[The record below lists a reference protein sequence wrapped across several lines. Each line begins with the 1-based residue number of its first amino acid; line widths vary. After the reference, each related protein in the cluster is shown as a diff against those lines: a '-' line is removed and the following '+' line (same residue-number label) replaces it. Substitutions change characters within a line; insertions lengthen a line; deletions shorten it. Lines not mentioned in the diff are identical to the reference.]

1 MKFSLTALVAPLLV
15 TIVAS
20 IIVIFFVV
28 EMTKAPIDQV
38 SFRRDQ
44 KVIQSVMPLEH
55 DNDVLKD
62 VIYITAIGDLG
73 SQEPVPVY
81 RARKS
86 AKPVGVIILPVAPD
100 GYNGPIRLAM
110 GISFAGE
117 LLAVKMLQ
125 HTETPDYG
133 DDIHQDKTGWL
144 LGFAGETSDQLAGE
158 GAVDQ
163 ISGATISSSAVIKA
177 VTRCL
182 SYYEREKDR
191 LY

>member
-1 MKFSLTALVAPLLV
+1 MKLSLTALMTPVLV
-15 TIVAS
+15 TSAVS

-28 EMTKAPIDQV
+28 EMTKVPIEQV
-38 SFRRDQ
+38 SIRRDQ
-44 KVIQSVMPLEH
+44 KVIQSVMPLDH

-73 SQEPVPVY
+73 TPEPVPVY

-86 AKPVGVIILPVAPD
+86 ASPVGVIILPVAAD
-100 GYNGPIRLAM
+100 GYNGPIRLAV
-110 GISFAGE
+110 GISFTGAI
-117 LLAVKMLQ
+117 LAVKILQ
-125 HTETPDYG
+125 HTETPVYG
-133 DDIHQDKTGWL
+133 DLIHQDKSDWL
-144 LGFAGETSDQLAGE
+144 MDFAGKMFDQSAGE
-158 GAVDQ
+158 VAVDE

-182 SYYEREKDR
+182 AYYERQKDR